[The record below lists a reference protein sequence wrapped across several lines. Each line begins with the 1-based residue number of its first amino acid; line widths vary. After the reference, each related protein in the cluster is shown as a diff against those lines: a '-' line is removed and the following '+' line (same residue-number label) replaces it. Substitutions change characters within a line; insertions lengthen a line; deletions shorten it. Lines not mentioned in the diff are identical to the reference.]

1 MHFLDLTLPTPAENL
16 ACDEALLDFFEEKG
30 GDGALRFWEPDN
42 YFVVVGYANRVEQ
55 EVNVGACEAAGIPI
69 FRRCSGGGTVV
80 QGPGCLNY
88 SLIAPIEENGPLQG
102 ITAAN
107 RSIMERNRQAI
118 EKLLSHRSGHPGTIE
133 VCGHTDLALVTRH
146 SSLFTRRK
154 FSGNAQRR
162 KKNFLLF
169 HGTFLLKFDIPMIE
183 KFLRM
188 PSQEPDY
195 RRGRSHETFLTNL
208 DFPVDAVKTALRA
221 VWNAGEPMKVVPR
234 DAVASL
240 ARDKY
245 VTKEW
250 NFKF

>member
-42 YFVVVGYANRVEQ
+42 HFVVVGYANRVDQ

-88 SLIAPIEENGPLQG
+88 SLIASIEENSPLQG

-118 EKLLSHRSGHPGTIE
+118 EKLLSHYSGHPGA
-133 VCGHTDLALVTRH
+133 GH
-146 SSLFTRRK
+146 SSLVTFHSSEILRQCAAAEEK
-154 FSGNAQRR
+154 FS
-162 KKNFLLF
+162 
-169 HGTFLLKFDIPMIE
+169 
-183 KFLRM
+183 
-188 PSQEPDY
+188 
-195 RRGRSHETFLTNL
+195 
-208 DFPVDAVKTALRA
+208 PVSR
-221 VWNAGEPMKVVPR
+221 NVPAEVR
-234 DAVASL
+234 YSND
-240 ARDKY
+240 
-245 VTKEW
+245 
-250 NFKF
+250 